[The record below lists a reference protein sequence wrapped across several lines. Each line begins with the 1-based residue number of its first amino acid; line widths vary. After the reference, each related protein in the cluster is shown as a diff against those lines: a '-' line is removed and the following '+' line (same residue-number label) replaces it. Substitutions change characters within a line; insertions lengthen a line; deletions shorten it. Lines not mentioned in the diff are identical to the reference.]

1 MVSIGGYLSLRINFV
16 TDTTS
21 LSQCDQELCDSLL
34 QSTGRFDLASV
45 RPYLLDILFYRIM
58 SAELEQSMDT
68 VVDGTYAELSD
79 AEAEQYRDRM
89 SGVLGYYM
97 LPSELFSVL
106 AAHIDEEKNV
116 AGTLLH
122 TFMSIDQPL
131 YDHEHSRQYVP
142 ADTYRDIFMDFDLN
156 FLALHVAELN
166 AWLTSLVKG
175 VAVLDMSDPHAL
187 FRRVYDCVMRMP
199 GARGLRGTVSSYAQL
214 ATEIAL
220 TGRASVNAVYD
231 PCCGSADMLLAIK
244 AYCDQNGVIVEHGFY
259 GEEPEADESA
269 LGRMRLLM
277 SDLPIDAFS
286 VQTSDTLKKWTFR
299 HNRFDT
305 IVTHPRFS
313 AHWDPRSM
321 EHDPRFTPAGVLASR
336 NNADWAYLMDVVA
349 CLSDEGTAAVIFP
362 TESLWRVDT
371 AERTIRQH
379 LLDTNVIDTIIEM
392 PSRLLNDTTIST
404 SLVILRKNKTDE
416 RIRFINATDQ
426 FVEENYRRSLS
437 EDNMRSIMAAYQ
449 SEEEIDGVMR
459 LVTVSEMK
467 AHNGSLYV
475 PDYILGAENP
485 REDFHS
491 MMSHMEQ
498 SSQSQNADMMNG
510 MGALGALAT
519 MMNGFNQQN

>member
-1 MVSIGGYLSLRINFV
+1 M
-16 TDTTS
+16 TDITP
-21 LSQCDQELCDSLL
+21 LSQSDHDLCDFLL
-34 QSTGRFDLASV
+34 KSTGRFDLASV
-45 RPYLLDILFYRIM
+45 RPYLLDILFYRIL
-58 SAELEQSMDT
+58 SDALEESLNT
-68 VVDGTYAELSD
+68 VVDGVYAELSD
-79 AEAEQYRDRM
+79 ADAEQYRDRM

-106 AAHIDEEKNV
+106 VAHLDENKNV

-166 AWLTSLVKG
+166 TWLMTVVKG
-175 VAVLDMSDPHAL
+175 VARLDMSDPHEV

-199 GARGLRGTVSSYAQL
+199 GARGLRGTTGSYAQL
-214 ATEIAL
+214 AAAIVL
-220 TGRASVNAVYD
+220 SGRASVNAVYD
-231 PCCGSADMLLAIK
+231 PCCGSADMLLAVK
-244 AYCDQNGVIVEHGFY
+244 AYCDQNGVVVEHGFY

-277 SDLPIDAFS
+277 SDLPLDTFS
-286 VQTSDTLKKWTFR
+286 LQTGDTLKKWTFR

-305 IVTHPRFS
+305 ILTHPRFG
-313 AHWDPRSM
+313 AHWDPRSV

-336 NNADWAYLMDVVA
+336 NNADWAYVMDVVS

-362 TESLWRVDT
+362 TESLWRVDS
-371 AERTIRQH
+371 AERTIRH
-379 LLDTNVIDTIIEM
+379 YLLDMNVIDTVIEM
-392 PSRLLNDTTIST
+392 PSRLLMDTTVST
-404 SLVILRKNKTDE
+404 SLLVLRKNKTDQ

-426 FVEENYRRSLS
+426 FVDETYHRSLS

-449 SEEEIDGVMR
+449 SEDEIDGVMR

-498 SSQSQNADMMNG
+498 SSRNQNADMMND

-519 MMNGFNQQN
+519 MMNGFGQQN